1 MEEAWN
7 RYAFC
12 VKWVW
17 DLGLWSL
24 NWTTGIMIQ
33 KNCTKIWFQTEMGWR
48 KEDACSMYMYICPGE
63 FIFLLVLSSSW
74 ELHRSLLDTVWSLQ
88 FFTLRNRVPLL
99 CSQQSPC
106 VVGWQVVCVSACS
119 FFRDH
124 CWGTKAVV
132 RLFQHPPVSLICAVS
147 PLSLELT
154 LMCHLLLLLL
164 LLLSHFSRVRL
175 CVTP

>member
-1 MEEAWN
+1 MWGHEQVEEAWN

-74 ELHRSLLDTVWSLQ
+74 ELHRSLYRYCLKFAIFYIKEQSPLAVQPAEPLCCGMAGCLRVSLLLFQ
-88 FFTLRNRVPLL
+88 RPLL
-99 CSQQSPC
+99 
-106 VVGWQVVCVSACS
+106 G
-119 FFRDH
+119 D
-124 CWGTKAVV
+124 
-132 RLFQHPPVSLICAVS
+132 
-147 PLSLELT
+147 
-154 LMCHLLLLLL
+154 
-164 LLLSHFSRVRL
+164 
-175 CVTP
+175 